1 MVAPIGFIKNI
12 AVPKLLGGLTSHV
25 PGKLCLL
32 TTLHYSVSE
41 APDNIQTVVET
52 TTGEAMERTVAIQR
66 TANIFDTDRPYK
78 NRIVQVLSEPYSL
91 LVIRLSN
98 IN

>member
-32 TTLHYSVSE
+32 TMLHYSMSE
-41 APDNIQTVVET
+41 ALDDIQTVVET
-52 TTGEAMERTVAIQR
+52 ATGEAMERMVGSFRELLTSLTLTDPTR
-66 TANIFDTDRPYK
+66 TELCRY
-78 NRIVQVLSEPYSL
+78 
-91 LVIRLSN
+91 
-98 IN
+98 

>member
-41 APDNIQTVVET
+41 ALDDIQTVIET
-52 TTGEAMERTVAIQR
+52 ATGEAMERMVASFRELLTSLTLTDPTR
-66 TANIFDTDRPYK
+66 TELCRY
-78 NRIVQVLSEPYSL
+78 
-91 LVIRLSN
+91 
-98 IN
+98 

>member
-41 APDNIQTVVET
+41 APDDIQTVVET
-52 TTGEAMERTVAIQR
+52 TTGEAMERTVASFRELLTSLTLTDPTR
-66 TANIFDTDRPYK
+66 TELCRY
-78 NRIVQVLSEPYSL
+78 
-91 LVIRLSN
+91 
-98 IN
+98 